1 MHSPEEYEDRT
12 RPWIVRNK
20 LIGQVQFGK
29 DKKRFPCVSLF
40 CANMNDIPKK
50 CWKVLKVKG
59 MRKVLVCSKTL
70 TFISSAKVEFHWDQ
84 GDDVVTHVFVDCI
97 RDNFKPEDKK
107 VFWKHQME
115 LYFQLINSHYENVKE
130 LDTATV
136 EEITK
141 ELAQA
146 VIVENEA
153 AEEAAEAAEAA
164 AKDKPRVGDDPILAR
179 AQSSLVH
186 EEDYDTMPEL
196 EYVGTPPK
204 E

>member
-1 MHSPEEYEDRT
+1 
-12 RPWIVRNK
+12 
-20 LIGQVQFGK
+20 
-29 DKKRFPCVSLF
+29 
-40 CANMNDIPKK
+40 
-50 CWKVLKVKG
+50 

-130 LDTATV
+130 IDTATV

-153 AEEAAEAAEAA
+153 AVE
-164 AKDKPRVGDDPILAR
+164 DKSRVGDDPILAR

>member
-1 MHSPEEYEDRT
+1 MHSSEDFGERK

-20 LIGQVQFGK
+20 LIGQVQFGG

-40 CANMNDIPKK
+40 CATMSEIPRQ

-59 MRKVLVCSKTL
+59 MRKVLVCSKSL

-97 RDNFKPEDKK
+97 RDDFKPADRKI
-107 VFWKHQME
+107 FWQHQME
-115 LYFQLINSHYENVKE
+115 LYFQLVNSLYENVKE
-130 LDTATV
+130 IDTATV
-136 EEITK
+136 EEITN

-146 VIVENEA
+146 VIVQNED
-153 AEEAAEAAEAA
+153 AETAEDAEDADCA
-164 AKDKPRVGDDPILAR
+164 TKVGDDPILAR

-196 EYVGTPPK
+196 LEKAKPK